1 MQGDYV
7 RHSQTNREMS
17 PDLFPSHDSYQQSL
31 DCFLR
36 EGINSHRWHRPAA
49 DCPTLKAILV
59 RRREFQARFL
69 LAVLTRS
76 LWQLECRGQPAVARF
91 FLLLEAAKLL
101 LSRKLPWNKDTLTV
115 LVLLTAHPNLAPELG
130 ALVLRQV
137 RWKGRPSEPVR
148 RALKRLKKAGEF
160 QSEIEPL
167 LSHDVFLPEASSLL
181 KERQLRNLFAHARR
195 LPDTVSRRWYRKGE
209 ALLKQLGGK
218 ETEESLIPWIR
229 QELPNLH
236 RDHSRLLRG
245 LVVVL
250 GSLPSQ
256 LSVECLAFIAGWS
269 YQRRQGH
276 GARDTTLARS
286 AIRSLARLGSRLAVA
301 YLVILGSELRY
312 PSATEELLKALRKL
326 AKKRDGSL
334 HDLVEV
340 DTAHWSPDSPLGRR
354 LWRSH
359 LRRLERC
366 LRTGKEWS
374 YPDWKESYQE
384 SPLLGAMG
392 RKLIWEDRTGRAFWW
407 ADEAWR
413 EPDGRPVQPAGHV
426 RLWHPADAHQV
437 ALGSNSPTT
446 LFPQW
451 DRDLFFQLDF
461 KPCLVK
467 QYQCA
472 ALFRQ
477 RDWHYAPVGRF
488 RATSRAVLGLAGCR
502 ITLHLERAADQGPFS
517 REGLSIQARFTGLES
532 EPPLDQIP
540 PRVLSEVARDLR
552 LFRAVS
558 AIVQN

>member
-1 MQGDYV
+1 
-7 RHSQTNREMS
+7 MS
-17 PDLFPSHDSYQQSL
+17 PDLFPSYDPHQQSL
-31 DCFLR
+31 DRLLS
-36 EGINSHRWHRPAA
+36 EGINSQGWHRPAA
-49 DCPTLKAILV
+49 DCPTLKAVLV
-59 RRREFQARFL
+59 QPREVQARFL
-69 LAVLTRS
+69 LALLTRS
-76 LWQLECRGQPAVARF
+76 LWQLECRGQPAVARL
-91 FLLLEAAKLL
+91 FLLIESAKLL
-101 LSRKLPWNKDTLTV
+101 LSRKLPWDKETLTV
-115 LVLLTAHPNLAPELG
+115 LVILTAHPNLAPELG

-137 RWKGRPSEPVR
+137 KWKGRPSEPVR

-160 QSEIEPL
+160 KAEIEPL
-167 LSHDVFLPEASSLL
+167 LSHDVFLPEASAPL

-209 ALLKQLGGK
+209 ALLKHLGS
-218 ETEESLIPWIR
+218 EEVEQHLIPWLR
-229 QELPNLH
+229 QELPALH

-256 LSVECLAFIAGWS
+256 STVECLAFIAGWA

-286 AIRSLARLGSRLAVA
+286 AIRALARLGSRLAVA

-312 PSATEELLKALRKL
+312 RSATEELLRALRKL
-326 AKKRDGSL
+326 AKKRGGSL

-340 DTAHWSPDSPLGRR
+340 DTAHWPADSNLGRR

-366 LRTGKEWS
+366 LRTGKEWP
-374 YPDWKESYQE
+374 YPDWKESYQD

-407 ADEAWR
+407 AEEAWR
-413 EPDGRPVQPAGHV
+413 DPDGRPIQPEGHL
-426 RLWHPADAHQV
+426 RLWHPADAHEV
-437 ALGSNSPTT
+437 GLGSNSPST

-461 KPCLVK
+461 QPCLIR

-477 RDWHYAPVGRF
+477 RDWHYSPVGRF
-488 RATSRAVLGLAGCR
+488 QANSKAILGLAGCR
-502 ITLHLERAADQGPFS
+502 ITLHLERGADQGPFS
-517 REGLSIQARFTGLES
+517 REGLSIQARFTRIES
-532 EPPLDQIP
+532 EPPPEQLP

-552 LFRAVS
+552 LFRSVS
-558 AIVQN
+558 AILQD